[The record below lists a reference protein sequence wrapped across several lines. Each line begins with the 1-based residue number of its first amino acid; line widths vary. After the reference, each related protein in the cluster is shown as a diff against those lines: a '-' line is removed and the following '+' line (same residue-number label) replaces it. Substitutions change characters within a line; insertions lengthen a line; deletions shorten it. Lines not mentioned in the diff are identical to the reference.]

1 MEAVFDECEA
11 VPVAEAQAWTGAALR
26 LRPPVGEDGP
36 AVTRLVADC
45 PPLDPNSS
53 YCNLLQCDHFA
64 DTCVVAEIAG
74 RMVGWIS
81 AYRPPSEPDE
91 IFVWQVAVHPSAR
104 GQGLGGRMLAELM
117 RRPRVR
123 DAARL
128 TTTVTEDNQASMA
141 MFAGFARRHGMQ
153 VSRTLKFD
161 RDRHFDGRHDAEWQL
176 SIGPLPT
183 FRKQR
188 QEVE

>member
-1 MEAVFDECEA
+1 
-11 VPVAEAQAWTGAALR
+11 
-26 LRPPVGEDGP
+26 
-36 AVTRLVADC
+36 
-45 PPLDPNSS
+45 
-53 YCNLLQCDHFA
+53 
-64 DTCVVAEIAG
+64 
-74 RMVGWIS
+74 
-81 AYRPPSEPDE
+81 
-91 IFVWQVAVHPSAR
+91 
-104 GQGLGGRMLAELM
+104 MLAELM

-183 FRKQR
+183 LRKQR

>member
-1 MEAVFDECEA
+1 MPA
-11 VPVAEAQAWTGAALR
+11 AEARAWKGAALR
-26 LRPPVGEDGP
+26 LRQPASEDGP

-45 PPLDPNSS
+45 PPLDLNSS

-64 DTCVVAEIAG
+64 DTCVVAEIDG

-91 IFVWQVAVHPSAR
+91 IFVWQVAVHESAR
-104 GQGLGGRMLAELM
+104 GQGLGGRMLAELA
-117 RRPRVR
+117 RRPQVR

-128 TTTVTEDNQASMA
+128 TTTVTEDNAPSMA
-141 MFAGFARRHGMQ
+141 MFTAFARRHGME

-161 RDRHFDGRHDAEWQL
+161 RDRHFEGRHDAEWQL

>member
-1 MEAVFDECEA
+1 MEAVFDEREA
-11 VPVAEAQAWTGAALR
+11 VPVAGAQAWSGAALR
-26 LRPPVGEDGP
+26 LRAPVGEDGP

-64 DTCVVAEIAG
+64 DTCVVAEIGG

-81 AYRPPSEPDE
+81 AYRPPSDPGA
-91 IFVWQVAVHPSAR
+91 IFVWQVAVHESAR
-104 GQGLGGRMLAELM
+104 SQGLGGRMLAELM
-117 RRPRVR
+117 RRPCVR

-128 TTTVTEDNQASMA
+128 TTTVTEANQASMA
-141 MFAGFARRHGMQ
+141 MFAAFARRHGME

-161 RDRHFDGRHDAEWQL
+161 RDRHFEGRHDAEWQL